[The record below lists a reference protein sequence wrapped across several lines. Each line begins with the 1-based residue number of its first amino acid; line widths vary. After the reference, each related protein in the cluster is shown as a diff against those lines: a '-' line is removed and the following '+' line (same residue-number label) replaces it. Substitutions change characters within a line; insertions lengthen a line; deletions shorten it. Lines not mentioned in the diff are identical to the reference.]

1 LRPVAIGDVE
11 VLLSDRVPQWQ
22 QLVYIEETDEGFIV
36 KRRRYLS
43 HEEFYDVHQAIKE
56 MGGRYRAEERNWII
70 PRAERAETA
79 VEELEPEMRFVPI
92 SRLRFPYESL
102 RLEPSEELE
111 ELVESIKSVGVLQPI
126 LVRPKGELLEVVAG
140 ERRAKAAEKAGLVR
154 VPVIIKKLSDEEA
167 DLARLIE
174 NVQRRDLSDYEKA
187 RWLRRLQEKYGYST
201 TKLAEIVGKSQPW
214 VALHLNI
221 LRAEEVITRVITSN
235 PVLQGSVKP
244 REVMDKLTEFQARA
258 ILSAP
263 EKYQPILAEQVVH
276 HVSQGL
282 EPPSARELERIW
294 KITEEAE
301 AEVKAE
307 VEAEVEA
314 KVEEAMKEL
323 PELEEFPKEPEMP
336 VTPRP
341 EAAAQ
346 PPEPRRTRIEKTEI
360 DQAIFTCKTC
370 GASFLIVHIDPT
382 GEHRLKPVT
391 IVEPEEE

>member
-1 LRPVAIGDVE
+1 VRPVAIGDVE
-11 VLLSDRVPQWQ
+11 VLLSERVLNWQ
-22 QLVYIEETDEGFIV
+22 RLVSIEESGEGFIV
-36 KRRRYLS
+36 KRKRYLS

-70 PRAERAETA
+70 PRAERAETSA
-79 VEELEPEMRFVPI
+79 EELEPGMRFVSI

-111 ELVESIKSVGVLQPI
+111 ELVESIRSVGVLQPI
-126 LVRPKGELLEVVAG
+126 LVRPKGEFLEVVAG

-167 DLARLIE
+167 DFARLIE

-187 RWLRRLQEKYGYST
+187 RWLRRMHEKYGYST
-201 TKLAEIVGKSQPW
+201 YKLAEITGKSQPW
-214 VALHLNI
+214 VSLHLNM
-221 LRAEEVITRVITSN
+221 LKAEEVITRVINQS
-235 PVLQGSVKP
+235 PVLQRSVKP

-263 EKYQPILAEQVVH
+263 EKYQPILAEQVAL

-282 EPPSARELERIW
+282 EPPSMRELERIW

-301 AEVKAE
+301 AE

-323 PELEEFPKEPEMP
+323 PKEPEIP
-336 VTPRP
+336 PTPKT
-341 EAAAQ
+341 EAMAQ
-346 PPEPRRTRIEKTEI
+346 PPEPRRTRVEKTEI

-391 IVEPEEE
+391 VVEPEEE